1 MNNCCVIVPAAVQPT
16 SDTSDRMARF
26 SAHVVVILFLNSLK
40 WEISLLAWRRLR
52 SLSQTFCDV
61 VIHVTGKIL
70 QGIWT
75 ETRRQHKPMIFLDV
89 GLTARRWIA
98 AQLISTHTHTHKQC
112 HPLRSNCLSYPRVV
126 MVLAILNI
134 QRVLWNR
141 TNQWVAF
148 ALFPQLSCCNEQLPS
163 ATLVWFFSHL
173 FTFLRFRR

>member
-98 AQLISTHTHTHKQC
+98 AQLISTHTHKQC

>member
-98 AQLISTHTHTHKQC
+98 AQLISTHTHTNSVIPCAQIA
-112 HPLRSNCLSYPRVV
+112 
-126 MVLAILNI
+126 LAIH
-134 QRVLWNR
+134 VLWWFWQFWTSKGYFETAQISESLLLCFLNCH
-141 TNQWVAF
+141 VAMNSYH
-148 ALFPQLSCCNEQLPS
+148 QLL
-163 ATLVWFFSHL
+163 
-173 FTFLRFRR
+173 